1 MTALT
6 NKLKE
11 RADRKSSKRE
21 DKKRQIAASA
31 IKALVVLGYANTS
44 LRDIAEQSDM
54 SLGMLHYYF
63 EDKIE
68 LITYCVTRYK
78 EDFISQLDGVMEQ
91 AESAEQA
98 EQLFHNLL
106 VHTII
111 TDAATHRLWFD
122 IRTQSLFDEVFL
134 DTVTDL
140 EKALVDV
147 VQRVADRMSLQADA
161 EVLYALVNGMFRIQM
176 QRYTSDKDYGR
187 EEVEAGFAKTIAAMK
202 AIG

>member
-1 MTALT
+1 MNALT

-11 RADRKSSKRE
+11 RADRKSTKRE
-21 DKKRQIAASA
+21 DKKRLIAESA

-44 LRDIAEQSDM
+44 LRDIAEQSGM

-91 AESAEQA
+91 AVTPEQA

-106 VHTII
+106 VHAIV

-134 DTVTDL
+134 PTVTDL
-140 EKALVDV
+140 EIALIEV
-147 VQRVADRMSLQADA
+147 VQRVANKMQLQADA

-176 QRYTSDKDYGR
+176 QRYTSDDDYGR
-187 EEVEAGFAKTIAAMK
+187 EQVEAGFTKTIAAMK

>member
-1 MTALT
+1 MNALT

-11 RADRKSSKRE
+11 RADRKSTKRE
-21 DKKRQIAASA
+21 DKKRLIAESA

-44 LRDIAEQSDM
+44 LRDIAEQSGM

-91 AESAEQA
+91 AVTPEQA

-106 VHTII
+106 VHTIV

-134 DTVTDL
+134 PTVTDL
-140 EKALVDV
+140 EIALIEV
-147 VQRVADRMSLQADA
+147 VQRVANKMQLQADA

-176 QRYTSDKDYGR
+176 QRYTSDDDYGR
-187 EEVEAGFAKTIAAMK
+187 EQVEAGFTKTIAAMK